1 MASLQDNQPFESEY
15 GVVRIPHS
23 HFPNVFLSISNFG
36 GDGMETYPGM
46 YTDDTHTQ
54 VEWLGNYSRRIGGQN
69 AKGLR
74 HHLKMFEA
82 GIWKFWM
89 YEHTNAFKEV
99 E

>member
-15 GVVRIPHS
+15 GVVRISHS

-36 GDGMETYPGM
+36 DGDLETYPGR

-54 VEWLGNYSRRIGGQN
+54 VEWLGNYSRRISNQN